1 MWVVQVIR
9 SLTVIV
15 VFVTPAADTPK
26 RARRTKDRSIYG
38 DSFLQKLTIASNKT
52 IEPWTD

>member
-15 VFVTPAADTPK
+15 VFVTPAADAPK
-26 RARRTKDRSIYG
+26 RARRTKDRSIFG
-38 DSFLQKLTIASNKT
+38 DSFLQKLTIASK
-52 IEPWTD
+52 

>member
-15 VFVTPAADTPK
+15 VFVTV
-26 RARRTKDRSIYG
+26 
-38 DSFLQKLTIASNKT
+38 FLVVFVLVVFVFPRKHEINTNTETTQNK
-52 IEPWTD
+52 